1 MSEKGKR
8 TAGILLIVIS
18 VLLLLV
24 SMLQSVQG
32 KHEKTDFALRIKP
45 HWQMG
50 IVPTERNGNIRV
62 NSAGAGELVKLDGI
76 GEKYASLLIEERQKH
91 GPFFYPEDLEAVK
104 GIGPRTMEKIR
115 QDIDLTMDE
124 GE

>member
-1 MSEKGKR
+1 MVSM
-8 TAGILLIVIS
+8 
-18 VLLLLV
+18 LLLLV
-24 SMLQSVQG
+24 STLQSVQG
-32 KHEKTDFALRIKP
+32 SHKRTDSVIRKSM
-45 HWQMG
+45 HWQLG

-62 NSAGAGELVKLDGI
+62 NHAEAEELVKLDGI

-104 GIGPRTMEKIR
+104 GIGPRTIEKIR
-115 QDIDLTMDE
+115 KDIDLTMDE